1 MDAIVHTLF
10 RNIWRGLF
18 CIMGESLISG
28 IICCLLLLTGIS
40 KGTGVSLAI
49 FGPLRFSILW
59 IMGTAQC
66 IWPMTPC
73 RNCCLNM
80 GNSKRGINFRMR
92 IFRIICSLSFRE
104 NIVFSKVFIRRW
116 KKLHTTRCVLP
127 LCCWTKTG
135 KDTISKYSVS
145 ISWSMLNFTRG

>member
-10 RNIWRGLF
+10 RNIWRDLF
-18 CIMGESLISG
+18 CIMGESLISD

-66 IWPMTPC
+66 IWPTTPC
-73 RNCCLNM
+73 KNCCLNM

-116 KKLHTTRCVLP
+116 KKLHMTQCVLP

-135 KDTISKYSVS
+135 RDTISKYSVS
-145 ISWSMLNFTRG
+145 ISW